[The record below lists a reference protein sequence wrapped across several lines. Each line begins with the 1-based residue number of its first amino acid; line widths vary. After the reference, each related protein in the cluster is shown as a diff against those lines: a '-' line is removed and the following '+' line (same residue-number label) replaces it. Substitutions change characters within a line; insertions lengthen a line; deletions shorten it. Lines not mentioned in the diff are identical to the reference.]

1 VRRSTLIPTVLAVLV
16 LAACSKE
23 DSPTAPGAAVGNAA
37 QSAAGDVWPAV
48 GPLLAGSHSG
58 SCTRTPQLDAVE
70 ATVSLDAAGKL
81 TAPDISADMR
91 QAQMISLTR
100 ETAGG
105 AVKAGAMLSMDAEKG
120 PVLTLSD
127 EGKPDGAG
135 AAVMR
140 GEQMISCPKGPPL
153 DKLRSQPLYKTMA
166 RFVETPGVA
175 VTCVSKA
182 NPLEQK
188 QAEFKLAGGVATLGG
203 ESFDLGRAE
212 FETLSIVPGENQVL
226 YSVKLPGGN
235 LMQVGY
241 DMSGKLVALQDGGD
255 SGLVRGC
262 SVET

>member
-1 VRRSTLIPTVLAVLV
+1 VRRSILIPAVLAFLV

-23 DSPTAPGAAVGNAA
+23 DRPVAPGAAAGNAA
-37 QSAAGDVWPAV
+37 ASAGSDIWPAV
-48 GPLLAGSHSG
+48 GPLLAGSHTG
-58 SCTRTPQLDAVE
+58 GCTRTPQLDTAE
-70 ATVSLDAAGKL
+70 ATISLDAAGKL

-91 QAQMISLTR
+91 KAQAISLTR
-100 ETAGG
+100 ETADG

-120 PVLTLSD
+120 PVLTLND
-127 EGKPDGAG
+127 EGRPDGAS

-140 GEQMISCPKGPPL
+140 GEQLISCPKGPPL

-182 NPLEQK
+182 NPLEQR

-212 FETLSIVPGENQVL
+212 LETLSIVPGENQVL

-241 DMSGKLVALQDGGD
+241 DLSGKLVALQNGGD

>member
-1 VRRSTLIPTVLAVLV
+1 MRRSILIPAVLAVLV

-23 DSPTAPGAAVGNAA
+23 DTPATQTATAGNTA
-37 QSAAGDVWPAV
+37 AAGADVWPAV

-58 SCTRTPQLDAVE
+58 GCTRTPQLDTAE
-70 ATVSLDAAGKL
+70 ATITLDAGGKL

-91 QAQMISLTR
+91 KAQAISLTR

-120 PVLTLSD
+120 PVLTLND
-127 EGKPDGAG
+127 EGRPDGAS

-140 GEQMISCPKGPPL
+140 GEQLISCPKGPPL

-182 NPLEQK
+182 NPLAQK

-212 FETLSIVPGENQVL
+212 LETLSIVPGENQVL

-241 DMSGKLVALQDGGD
+241 DLSGKLVALQDGGD

>member
-1 VRRSTLIPTVLAVLV
+1 VRRSTLIPAVLAVLV

-23 DSPTAPGAAVGNAA
+23 DTPAA
-37 QSAAGDVWPAV
+37 QTAAAGNVTAAGADVWPAV

-58 SCTRTPQLDAVE
+58 GCTRTPQLDTAE
-70 ATVSLDAAGKL
+70 ATITLDAGGKL

-91 QAQMISLTR
+91 KAQAISLTR
-100 ETAGG
+100 ETADG

-120 PVLTLSD
+120 PVLTLND
-127 EGKPDGAG
+127 EGRPDGAS

-140 GEQMISCPKGPPL
+140 GEQLISCPKGPPL

-182 NPLEQK
+182 NPLEQR

-212 FETLSIVPGENQVL
+212 LETLSIVPGENQVL

-241 DMSGKLVALQDGGD
+241 DLSGKLVALQNGGD

>member
-1 VRRSTLIPTVLAVLV
+1 MRRSTLIPAVLAVLA
-16 LAACSKE
+16 LAACSKKDE
-23 DSPTAPGAAVGNAA
+23 PAEQSATAGNPAA
-37 QSAAGDVWPAV
+37 SAAGDVWPAV

-58 SCTRTPQLDAVE
+58 GCTRTPQPDTAESTITLDAG
-70 ATVSLDAAGKL
+70 GKL
-81 TAPDISADMR
+81 TAPDVSADMR
-91 QAQMISLTR
+91 KAQAISLTR

-127 EGKPDGAG
+127 EGRPDGAS
-135 AAVMR
+135 AVVMR
-140 GEQMISCPKGPPL
+140 GEQLVSCPKGPPL

-188 QAEFKLAGGVATLGG
+188 QAEFKLAGGVATLGS

-212 FETLSIVPGENQVL
+212 LETLSIVPGENQVL

-235 LMQVGY
+235 LMQVSY
-241 DMSGKLVALQDGGD
+241 DLSGKLVALQDGGE